1 MDTGMGMKKATTAEV
16 REVISEIDPS
26 ILLADNYD
34 AALIGYVELWAPAS
48 EGASP
53 TAVALY
59 DREACLQILMNE
71 GLTEEEAREHLSFNT
86 MGAYVGPYTPA
97 FATILRTPLVTKPL
111 SETQA
116 ISLT

>member
-1 MDTGMGMKKATTAEV
+1 MDTGVGMKKATTAEV
-16 REVISEIDPS
+16 REVLSEIDPS

-34 AALIGYVELWAPAS
+34 AALIGYVELAAAP
-48 EGASP
+48 
-53 TAVALY
+53 TVVALY

-71 GLTEEEAREHLSFNT
+71 GLTETDAQEHLSFNT
-86 MGAYVGPYTPA
+86 MGAYVGPYPPA
-97 FATILRTPLVTKPL
+97 FATVLRTSLVTKPL

>member
-1 MDTGMGMKKATTAEV
+1 MGMNKATTEEV
-16 REVISEIDPS
+16 REAVAEIDPY
-26 ILLADNYD
+26 ILLADHYD
-34 AALIGYVELWAPAS
+34 AALIGYVELWAPQRQ
-48 EGASP
+48 GASP

-71 GLTEEEAREHLSFNT
+71 GLTETDAQEHLSFNT